1 MSDDTTSKKKKKG
14 RRGGGGGKPAPPS
27 KAVLEFTLR
36 LPDDSWL
43 EQKPEVAV
51 ILP

>member
-1 MSDDTTSKKKKKG
+1 MTLHLKKNKKQSTL
-14 RRGGGGGKPAPPS
+14 PAPPS

-36 LPDDSWL
+36 LPHDSWL
-43 EQKPEVAV
+43 EQKPEAAV

>member
-1 MSDDTTSKKKKKG
+1 MTLHLKKKKKA
-14 RRGGGGGKPAPPS
+14 GGDPAPPS

-36 LPDDSWL
+36 LPHNSWV

>member
-1 MSDDTTSKKKKKG
+1 MTLHTKKKKKG
-14 RRGGGGGKPAPPS
+14 GGWGDGEASTTQQGR
-27 KAVLEFTLR
+27 LEFTLR
-36 LPDDSWL
+36 LPHNSWL

>member
-1 MSDDTTSKKKKKG
+1 MTLHLKKKKKEKK
-14 RRGGGGGKPAPPS
+14 RRGGEPAPPS
-27 KAVLEFTLR
+27 KAELEFTLR
-36 LPDDSWL
+36 LPHNSWL